1 MEISETKR
9 LEIIAVTK
17 MATEFGI
24 KLPEFVSVSVN
35 TLGSCMSPVSMILT
49 GVIVAGI
56 NIKKVIKF
64 LTLSLN

>member
-24 KLPEFVSVSVN
+24 KLPE
-35 TLGSCMSPVSMILT
+35 LD
-49 GVIVAGI
+49 I
-56 NIKKVIKF
+56 NQDHPDF
-64 LTLSLN
+64 LTKIIAKSIAKVKFVKNT